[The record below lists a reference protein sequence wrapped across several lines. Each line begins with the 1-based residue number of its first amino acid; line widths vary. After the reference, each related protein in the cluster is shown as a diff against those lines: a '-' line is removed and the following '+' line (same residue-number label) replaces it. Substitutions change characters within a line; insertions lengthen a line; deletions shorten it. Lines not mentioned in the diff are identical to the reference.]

1 MQKFRFR
8 YMFRNGQAGSGIILA
23 ASFEAVEMFVRN
35 RFRFSDDVRIYDV
48 EEVVDESQN
57 SVR

>member
-8 YMFRNGQAGSGIILA
+8 YMLRNGQAGSGIILA
-23 ASFEAVEMFVRN
+23 PSFEAVEMFVRN
-35 RFRFSDDVRIYDV
+35 RFKFSDGVRIYDV

-57 SVR
+57 TVR

>member
-8 YMFRNGQAGSGIILA
+8 YTLHNGQTGSGIILA
-23 ASFEAVEMFVRN
+23 PISDAVEMFARN
-35 RFRFSDDVRIYDV
+35 RFKFSDDVRIYDV

-57 SVR
+57 TVR